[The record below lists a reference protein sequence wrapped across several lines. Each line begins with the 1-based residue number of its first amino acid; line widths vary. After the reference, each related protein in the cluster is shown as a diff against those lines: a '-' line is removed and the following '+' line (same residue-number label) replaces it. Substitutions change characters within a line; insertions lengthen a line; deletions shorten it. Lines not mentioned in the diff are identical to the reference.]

1 MPPTEVTG
9 ENSLLLYQQKIQTNL
24 FFHGGD
30 YHARS
35 YATGTGQD
43 RTLPEEVE
51 RLLRV
56 ESEVLRSMGAQ
67 HALSTTLR
75 FHRRR
80 CSFPWSPGDTNP
92 YHFQFAMDHKHCTHT
107 QRGKMTNAALRDGNL
122 VPAYMARQ

>member
-56 ESEVLRSMGAQ
+56 ESQVLRSMGAQ

-75 FHRRR
+75 FHRRWPLLFFSVLAGR
-80 CSFPWSPGDTNP
+80 RVTRTPITFNSQWTI
-92 YHFQFAMDHKHCTHT
+92 CT
-107 QRGKMTNAALRDGNL
+107 
-122 VPAYMARQ
+122 VPIRREER